1 MLYVHG
7 DDYANWEFE
16 KQFNQQQML
25 NDVEDELTFKHE
37 GGLTGF
43 RGVIKVKLQ
52 QFGNSDDSFT
62 DFIKSAIQTP
72 QSRKHNNFYIF
83 TKIEVGNCR
92 TELTK
97 INKNI
102 YNKIQKPVVFL

>member
-1 MLYVHG
+1 MTQNYMLYVHG

-43 RGVIKVKLQ
+43 RGVIKVKL
-52 QFGNSDDSFT
+52 
-62 DFIKSAIQTP
+62 
-72 QSRKHNNFYIF
+72 
-83 TKIEVGNCR
+83 
-92 TELTK
+92 
-97 INKNI
+97 
-102 YNKIQKPVVFL
+102 